1 MKIYFVVICSLCKRT
16 FFLLSIKAFQYPWEG
31 YWDCLNVPHV
41 CVRSKW
47 FLLLP
52 RWNIWR
58 MVFPFHL
65 FIRCH
70 IDPGINMRFLF
81 SYVFL
86 KALFIF
92 QCVFSENNFPRC
104 KLFRWSAEILA
115 VRKAKQNQ
123 PTPPSSPDFNTSE
136 VYPLPFSTFSLLS
149 ACTPRT
155 LGLSSFSTFCFWGN
169 IGLTTRRTALERS
182 NFLPWERE
190 FLYNPVPHLI
200 SLEAFSPTIP
210 LSVLSSCV
218 LLSS

>member
-1 MKIYFVVICSLCKRT
+1 MDENIFRWLFVVYVKGHFSD
-16 FFLLSIKAFQYPWEG
+16 FSIKAFQYPWEG

-58 MVFPFHL
+58 MVFPHFL

-70 IDPGINMRFLF
+70 IDPGINMCLCSLTCFESIIYFSMCFFFL
-81 SYVFL
+81 
-86 KALFIF
+86 
-92 QCVFSENNFPRC
+92 ENNFPRC
-104 KLFRWSAEILA
+104 KLVRWSAEILA

-123 PTPPSSPDFNTSE
+123 PTLPSSPDFNTSE

-155 LGLSSFSTFCFWGN
+155 LGLSWVS
-169 IGLTTRRTALERS
+169 
-182 NFLPWERE
+182 LP
-190 FLYNPVPHLI
+190 
-200 SLEAFSPTIP
+200 SAFGVI
-210 LSVLSSCV
+210 LV
-218 LLSS
+218 